1 MRKTLFYLPVLLMLS
16 ITWSCEKDPL
26 PYNAFQSVTPVDQ
39 WLVPKSKVIDAGPG
53 KDGIPALEIPE
64 KVLASEIDYL
74 DENDLVIGI
83 KMDGGFF
90 AYPHKILDW
99 HEIINDKVNTNQ
111 FSINYCPLTG
121 SGTAWNMLL
130 TKEFSSFGVSGLLY
144 NSNLIPYDRRSGSLW
159 SQMLMKCING
169 EKIGEEPDLHP
180 IIETTW
186 STWKK
191 MYPQS
196 KVVSLNTKFNRPYNI
211 YPYIE
216 PLTGSD
222 YRTDPFLIFPVDVID
237 ERLHRK
243 ERILGITINDMGKAY
258 RFNSFEGDISVI
270 HDQIQGENFVV
281 AGSNDLNFMVAF
293 ETHLEDGT
301 EINFQAINNDFP
313 AIMSDT
319 EGNKWDVFGNAIDG
333 PRKGQQLLIPKS
345 FMAYWFAWGTFY
357 QDSEI
362 YGQ

>member
-1 MRKTLFYLPVLLMLS
+1 MLCIS
-16 ITWSCEKDPL
+16 WSCEKDPL
-26 PYNAFQSVTPVDQ
+26 PYNAFQTVTPTDR

-53 KDGIPALEIPE
+53 QDGIPALEIPE
-64 KVLASEIDYL
+64 KVPVTEIDFL

-83 KMDGGFF
+83 NIGDGFF

-99 HEIINDKVNTNQ
+99 HEIINDNVNTNQ
-111 FSINYCPLTG
+111 YSINYCPLTG
-121 SGTAWNMLL
+121 SGMAWNMLL

-169 EKIGEEPDLHP
+169 EKIGEEPDMHP

-196 KVVSLNTKFNRPYNI
+196 KVVSLNTEFNRPYNS

-216 PLTGSD
+216 PLTGAD

-243 ERILGITINDMGKAY
+243 ERIFGITVNGEGKAY
-258 RFNSFEGDISVI
+258 RFNSFEGPISII
-270 HDQIQGENFVV
+270 HDQFQGVNFVV
-281 AGSNDLNFMVAF
+281 AGSNNLSFMVAF
-293 ETHLEDGT
+293 ETHLEDDT
-301 EINFQAINNDFP
+301 EINFQALNNEFP
-313 AIMSDT
+313 AIMTDA

-333 PRKGQQLLIPKS
+333 PRKGQKLLIAKS
-345 FMAYWFAWGTFY
+345 YMAYWFAWGTFY
-357 QDSEI
+357 KNAEI
-362 YGQ
+362 YGR

>member
-1 MRKTLFYLPVLLMLS
+1 MLS

-111 FSINYCPLTG
+111 FSINYSPLTG